1 MQAHMMET
9 LDACPV
15 CSGKTIACEHAGL
28 ELWRCADCG
37 AFFNNPRPTKS
48 FIEKNYN
55 EGEHYLRF
63 TPDEKWNEFWARR
76 MERVLKHR
84 PRPPILDI
92 SAGIGTAVKQLRDR
106 GFECNGSEISKEA
119 IARAR
124 ELYGLELMEGYPE
137 ELTLGRGSLG
147 CLMMWH
153 VFEHLPFPG
162 RALLHLADRI
172 ATGGLLV
179 IAVPNSSF
187 ARLARHGRLWFAAR
201 RAKLEA
207 LYTKIDYTVKFQEI
221 HLIHFTPAS
230 LRRIVEAAGFTVV
243 EHGVDNVLS
252 KWRDAKLPLRNL
264 AARLG
269 FNDAPAMLLIA
280 RKTGAPAAL
289 RA

>member
-1 MQAHMMET
+1 MQAQMMET

-15 CSGKTIACEHAGL
+15 CGGKRTDCEDAEL
-28 ELWRCADCG
+28 QLWRCADCG
-37 AFFNNPRPTKS
+37 VFFNNPRPTKT

-55 EGEHYLRF
+55 EGDHYARF
-63 TPDEKWNEFWARR
+63 APDEKWNRFWARR
-76 MERVLKHR
+76 MDRVLKHK
-84 PRPPILDI
+84 PRGPILDI

-106 GFECNGSEISKEA
+106 GLVCNGSEISKEA

-137 ELTLGRGSLG
+137 ELALGRGSLG

-162 RALLHLADRI
+162 RALVHLADKI
-172 ATGGLLV
+172 ASGGLLV

-187 ARLARHGRLWFAAR
+187 ARLAKHRKLWFAPR

-207 LYTKIDYTVKFQEI
+207 LIGKIDYNIKFQEI

-230 LRRIVEAAGFTVV
+230 LRRIVEAAGFTVL

-269 FNDAPAMLLIA
+269 FNDAPAMVLIA
-280 RKTGAPAAL
+280 RKTGPPAAL